1 MVLVPVVAIDLFP
14 RASPSFSTTS
24 KALACAPAAEAA
36 AAALA
41 ECGRSRMW
49 ARSQAAHDP
58 VMARSKRSLRTRWL
72 RLFVPLGALAVLLGG
87 GGLAAFEAE
96 AARTYGDGVLWSLS
110 LMTTVGFVGGVPTT
124 LGGKIIAAV
133 LMLLGF
139 SFLAMTTA
147 AVASLFVREDEAPFE
162 AREHAYEREVLEE
175 LHELRARFDQMD
187 AAFTRRPPPRA
198 ISR

>member
-1 MVLVPVVAIDLFP
+1 M
-14 RASPSFSTTS
+14 S
-24 KALACAPAAEAA
+24 
-36 AAALA
+36 
-41 ECGRSRMW
+41 
-49 ARSQAAHDP
+49 ARSQAPHDW
-58 VMARSKRSLRTRWL
+58 VMARRRRSLRARWL
-72 RLFVPLGALAVLLGG
+72 RLVVPLGAVAVLLGG

-124 LGGKIIAAV
+124 VGGKIIAAV

-162 AREHAYEREVLEE
+162 AREGAYEREVLEE
-175 LHELRARFDQMD
+175 LRELHARLDQMD
-187 AAFTRRPPPRA
+187 AGLTRRTPPRA
-198 ISR
+198 VSR